1 MRMIRFLFRFS
12 GFWLLAGGFV
22 ALIVD
27 GTRSIAASAVLF
39 TSAGD
44 AWYTLAPAN
53 LEHAEAV
60 TEAASPLLWSKLVM
74 PFLSLPA
81 SAVLVVVGLAL
92 LGLGQRRERS
102 RFEAG

>member
-1 MRMIRFLFRFS
+1 MIRFLLRFS

-27 GTRSIAASAVLF
+27 GTRSIAASAMLF

-44 AWYTLAPAN
+44 AWYALAPGN
-53 LEHAEAV
+53 IEHAEAV

-74 PFLSLPA
+74 PLLSLPA
-81 SAVLVVVGLAL
+81 SAVLVVAGLAL
-92 LGLGQRRERS
+92 LGLGRSREHS
-102 RFEAG
+102 RFEVS